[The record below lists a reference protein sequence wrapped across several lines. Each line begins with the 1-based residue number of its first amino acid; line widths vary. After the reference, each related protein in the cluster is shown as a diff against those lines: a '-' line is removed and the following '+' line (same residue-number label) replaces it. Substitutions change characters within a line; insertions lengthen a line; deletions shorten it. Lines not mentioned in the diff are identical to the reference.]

1 MFCVGTDDVVYD
13 YAKGNLENNY
23 TSLDMSK
30 VENTPTYQ
38 SLINNTH
45 NNVVSF
51 LIFVFRINIFQQMS
65 QLWQREVFSNEFSVV
80 IV

>member
-13 YAKGNLENNY
+13 YANGNLENNY

-38 SLINNTH
+38 SLINNTL
-45 NNVVSF
+45 NNVVRF
-51 LIFVFRINIFQQMS
+51 LIFYS
-65 QLWQREVFSNEFSVV
+65 E
-80 IV
+80 